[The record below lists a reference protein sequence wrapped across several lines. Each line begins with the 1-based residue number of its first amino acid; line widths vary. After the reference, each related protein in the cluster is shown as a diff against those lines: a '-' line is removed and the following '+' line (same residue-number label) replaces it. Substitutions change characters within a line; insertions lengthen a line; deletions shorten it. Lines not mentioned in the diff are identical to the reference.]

1 MIVKFFKVAWI
12 LGDLQWFHQSFWM
25 VVDGRDDM
33 IFSSNFTEVA
43 LDQPRISTEEDFNLL
58 L

>member
-1 MIVKFFKVAWI
+1 
-12 LGDLQWFHQSFWM
+12 M
-25 VVDGRDDM
+25 VVDGRDAM